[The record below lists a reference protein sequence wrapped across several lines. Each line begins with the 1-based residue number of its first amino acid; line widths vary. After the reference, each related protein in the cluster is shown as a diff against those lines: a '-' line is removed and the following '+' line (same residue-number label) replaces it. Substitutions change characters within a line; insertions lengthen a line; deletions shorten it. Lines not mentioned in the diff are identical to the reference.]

1 MADQRDWLVGSTVDL
16 VVKASVPRTNTPA
29 TPSGGVVLDALFVGT
44 TPVALPTERAFKRV
58 TEGEYLFKLDTTG
71 FGAGVY
77 TWRVRAID
85 TTYGTGVRE
94 DTFVLRA
101 QFG

>member
-16 VVKASVPRTNTPA
+16 IVKTSVPRTNVPA
-29 TPSGGVVLDALFVGT
+29 TPSQGVVLDALFVGNAVV
-44 TPVALPTERAFKRV
+44 PLPTAVTFAAI
-58 TEGEYLFKLDTTG
+58 TEGEYLLKLDTTG
-71 FGAGVY
+71 FAPGVY
-77 TWRVRAID
+77 TWRAKAID
-85 TTYGTGVRE
+85 AAYGTGVRE